1 MRKVYILN
9 ETSFGMNER
18 IEALMRI
25 LVAVV
30 SGIILYA
37 WGYLIGVFI
46 LINFIWTLISGKRI
60 KDVAELCEIWNTQK
74 YDYFRYLSFV
84 TNERPFPFLKLKKNI
99 TKFSRR

>member
-1 MRKVYILN
+1 
-9 ETSFGMNER
+9 MNER

-25 LVAVV
+25 LVAIV

-46 LINFIWTLISGKRI
+46 VINFIWTLISGKRI

-84 TNERPFPFLKLKKNI
+84 TNERPFPFNKLRKRI